1 MPELRRDPI
10 IGRWVIISSERS
22 KRPSEY
28 NATQDYPQGGS
39 CPFCPGFED
48 KTPPEILAYY
58 NTGRE
63 KNKTGWWV
71 RVIPNKFPALEIDG
85 NLNRTGVGMYDK
97 MNGFG
102 AHEVIIETPDHD
114 QQIHEMDQSKI
125 EDVFWAYRDRIV
137 DLKKDPRLEYILVF
151 KNHGAAA
158 GASLS
163 HPHSQLIAM
172 PMVPLRLKSEIA
184 GAQNYFEYKE
194 RCVWCDMIR
203 QEMSEGGRMVAQNKD
218 FVVFAPFASRFPFE
232 LWLLPLRHS
241 SDFHDIQKAEIANLA
256 SIVKDVFGKQTSV
269 LDNPPFNFI
278 LHTAPL
284 KSLGMPYYHWYIEII
299 PKLTKMAGF
308 EQGTGFYINPTPPE
322 DAAKMLR
329 EISVAAPLEEK
340 SAR

>member
-10 IGRWVIISSERS
+10 IGRWVIISTERS
-22 KRPSEY
+22 KRPSEFSI
-28 NATQDYPQGGS
+28 AQDFPQGGA

-58 NTGRE
+58 NSGRE
-63 KNKTGWWV
+63 KNKSGWWV
-71 RVIPNKFPALEIDG
+71 RVIPNKFPALQIEG

-102 AHEVIIETPDHD
+102 AHEVIIESPQHD
-114 QQIHEMDQSKI
+114 QQIHEMDPSKL

-137 DLKKDPRLEYILVF
+137 DLKKDPRLEYVLVF
-151 KNHGAAA
+151 KNHGSSA

-172 PMVPLRLKSEIA
+172 PMVPIRLKQESA
-184 GAQNYFEYKE
+184 GAHNYFEYKE
-194 RCVWCDMIR
+194 RCIYCDIIR
-203 QEMSEGGRMVAQNKD
+203 QEMADGARMVAQNKD
-218 FVVFAPFASRFPFE
+218 FVVYAPFASRFPFE

-256 SIVKDVFGKQTSV
+256 AIVREVFGKQTAV

-284 KSLGMPYYHWYIEII
+284 KTPNLPYYHWYIEVI

-322 DAAKMLR
+322 DAAKLLR
-329 EISVAAPLEEK
+329 DASQ
-340 SAR
+340 S